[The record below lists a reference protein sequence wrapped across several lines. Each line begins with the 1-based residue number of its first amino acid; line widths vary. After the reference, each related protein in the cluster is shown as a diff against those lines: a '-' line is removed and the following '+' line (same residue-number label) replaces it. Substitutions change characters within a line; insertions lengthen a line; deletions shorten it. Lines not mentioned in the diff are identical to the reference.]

1 MNCLTFGHKSSLRI
15 IRGLLQ
21 LLVMLVTS
29 NFDYNNGKW
38 RTEITWY
45 CDAPSRFRSLF
56 FGLADAATT
65 LPPQAPKSTSVS
77 FMPDYR
83 DCRTIGIAGWSGLPD
98 YRDCRMIGT
107 AGWSGLPDDRDCR
120 IIEIA
125 GWSGLPDYRDCRM
138 IGTAGLSR
146 FPDARD
152 CRIIEIAGWSGLPDY
167 RYRAVGVLMTSR
179 EIVTDRLYYR
189 EFYFVLLSLFLF
201 SSNFNYLKPIV
212 GAVQELNMRG
222 CASSW
227 TASCLNVPLLRFCD
241 TSGHTH
247 PSIERHI
254 SEDVHPDWLWG
265 PSVRE
270 ANHYRSYKMCGAI
283 WLLHPYIRPHGVVG
297 Y

>member
-98 YRDCRMIGT
+98 YRDCRMT
-107 AGWSGLPDDRDCR
+107 
-120 IIEIA
+120 
-125 GWSGLPDYRDCRM
+125 
-138 IGTAGLSR
+138 GTAGLSR
-146 FPDARD
+146 LPDYRDSRILGIAGWSRLPDARD

>member
-1 MNCLTFGHKSSLRI
+1 MHRAVSARCFSVWLMLLRLCHP
-15 IRGLLQ
+15 RHPSQRLSVLC
-21 LLVMLVTS
+21 
-29 NFDYNNGKW
+29 
-38 RTEITWY
+38 RIT
-45 CDAPSRFRSLF
+45 
-56 FGLADAATT
+56 
-65 LPPQAPKSTSVS
+65 
-77 FMPDYR
+77 
-83 DCRTIGIAGWSGLPD
+83 
-98 YRDCRMIGT
+98 GT
-107 AGWSGLPDDRDCR
+107 AGRSGLPDDRD
-120 IIEIA
+120 
-125 GWSGLPDYRDCRM
+125 Y
-138 IGTAGLSR
+138 
-146 FPDARD
+146 
-152 CRIIEIAGWSGLPDY
+152 RIIEIAGWSGLPDY

-270 ANHYRSYKMCGAI
+270 ANHNRTYKMCGAI